1 MDKIKQAI
9 IKIKVGDDEGFE
21 YIYNEY
27 HNILYSIIKSSI
39 KNQDD
44 AEDCLQEVFY
54 KIFISI
60 NKFNDK
66 LSSFKTWIITITNNC
81 IIDMLRKNR
90 NEEIMTSLNV
100 DMIEAEDKTINY
112 TVYSYFASLLG
123 DKEYH
128 LLLLRYGFNYSINE
142 IAKELN
148 VSPSAIRHHLK
159 LIKEKLNKMIKDNI
173 L

>member
-112 TVYSYFASLLG
+112 TLYSYFASLLG

>member
-44 AEDCLQEVFY
+44 TEDCLQEVFY

-112 TVYSYFASLLG
+112 TLYSYFASLLG

>member
-60 NKFNDK
+60 NKFDDK

-81 IIDMLRKNR
+81 IIDMLRKHR
-90 NEEIMTSLNV
+90 NEEIVTCLNV

-112 TVYSYFASLLG
+112 TLYSYFASLLG
-123 DKEYH
+123 DQEYH

-142 IAKELN
+142 IANELN
-148 VSPSAIRHHLK
+148 VNSSSIRHHLK